1 MFMSCTWTTFIQQMG
16 VSEDSGTP
24 KWMIWGYTIFGN
36 TQIVSQLFPP
46 AGHLVPG
53 ACETAPLGGKFQVHV
68 VDSGGGGL

>member
-1 MFMSCTWTTFIQQMG
+1 MG

-24 KWMIWGYTIFGN
+24 KWMVYSRKPLLKWMIWGYTIFGN